1 MTGTLGNALVLGALV
16 CAAFGALVG
25 LTSGLRRSEAGFP
38 WVMRAVV
45 GFFACM
51 AAANLSMVY
60 ALVTDDFSIQYVTQ
74 VGSRATPLL
83 FKIVSLW
90 SALEGSILF
99 WGLIMGSFVLA
110 FALAHRHE
118 HQRYMS
124 LALGTMLAVGV
135 FFAFLI
141 AGPANPWGAV
151 SPVPADGPGPNP
163 LLQNHIL
170 MVIHPPMLYLGYVG
184 MTVPFGVAVAAL
196 LRGEIGDA
204 WMAPLRRWT
213 LLAWMFLSIGIIL
226 GSWWAYAVL
235 GWGGYWA
242 WDPVENASFLP
253 WLTATAFIHSTMVQE
268 RKQMLRLWT
277 MSLALASFI
286 LTILGTFM
294 TRSGIFNSVH
304 SFTQSDIGP
313 TFLVFIAVLLV
324 FSIILLATRGHL
336 LVAQG
341 RITSWMSRET
351 TILVNNLVFVAI
363 TFTVLLGTVYP
374 LISEAVRG
382 VRVSVG
388 EPYFNKMAVPGGVAV
403 LFLMG
408 VGPMLPWGTPDK
420 AAVRRQFLIPAGVG
434 LVVTALCYGM
444 GLRGVYP
451 LLTFGLAGF
460 VTVITL
466 RELVAPVRVRMTERK
481 EGLFT
486 AVVQSATKARRRFGG
501 YVVHLGIVLIIV
513 AVAASSAYVQ
523 HTSGTLKL
531 GETMTLGGY
540 QMKFLGMTSGQEPH
554 RAFTA
559 ARVEVTTPGGKVE
572 EFLPRMNYYERS
584 TDPVG
589 TPAVR
594 ESPKEDLYLSL
605 MAYSQE
611 ASTASLNVWVF
622 PLVGWIWWSIPIL
635 VLGSLIAMWPS
646 RRRVAVAAGAQA
658 PAGAAPPVAGGDMNR
673 GAA

>member
-1 MTGTLGNALVLGALV
+1 MNGTLGYGLVLGGLAF
-16 CAAFGALVG
+16 ASFGALVG
-25 LTSGLRRSEAGFP
+25 LVGGMRRDDAAFP
-38 WVMRAVV
+38 WVMRCVF

-51 AAANLSMVY
+51 LGANLVMEY
-60 ALVTDDFSIQYVTQ
+60 ALLTNDFSVQYVAQ
-74 VGSRATPLL
+74 VGSRATPTI

-110 FALAHRHE
+110 FALVHRRE
-118 HQRYMS
+118 HGRYMS

-135 FFAFLI
+135 FFTFLI
-141 AGPANPWGAV
+141 AGPANPFHAM
-151 SPVPADGPGPNP
+151 SPVPPDGPGPNA
-163 LLQNHIL
+163 LLQNHYL
-170 MVIHPPMLYLGYVG
+170 MIIHPPMLYLGYVG
-184 MTVPFGVAVAAL
+184 MTVPFGIAVAAL
-196 LRGEIGDA
+196 LRGEMGDA

-213 LLAWMFLSIGIIL
+213 LVAWLFLSIGIIL

-253 WLTATAFIHSTMVQE
+253 WLTSTAFMHSTMVHE
-268 RKQMLRLWT
+268 RKKMLKLWT
-277 MSLALASFI
+277 LALALGSFV

-313 TFLVFIAVLLV
+313 TFLVFIAVLLFV
-324 FSIILLATRGHL
+324 SIALLATRGHL
-336 LVAQG
+336 LVAESN
-341 RITSWMSRET
+341 INSVLSRET

-363 TFTVLLGTVYP
+363 TFTVLLGTLYP

-388 EPYFNKMAVPGGVAV
+388 EPYFNKMAVPGGIMV

-408 VGPMLPWGTPDK
+408 VGPMLPWGSSDPKTVRERFWVP
-420 AAVRRQFLIPAGVG
+420 AAVGVAIVAVCLG
-434 LVVTALCYGM
+434 V

-451 LLTFGLAGF
+451 LMTFGLAGF

-466 RELVAPVRVRMTERK
+466 RELALPVKVRMTEKK
-481 EGLFT
+481 EGLVT
-486 AVVQSATKARRRFGG
+486 ALMGSATKARRRFGG
-501 YVVHLGIVLIIV
+501 YIVHLGIVMIIV
-513 AVAASSAYVQ
+513 AVAGSSAYVT
-523 HTSGTLKL
+523 HTSGTVRQGQTMKVGDYQVKYL
-531 GETMTLGGY
+531 GL
-540 QMKFLGMTSGQEPH
+540 TSGQEPH
-554 RAFTA
+554 RSFVAT
-559 ARVEVTTPGGKVE
+559 RVEVTAPNGEVSE
-572 EFLPRMNYYERS
+572 LAPRMNYYERM

-594 ESPKEDLYLSL
+594 ETVKEDLYLSL
-605 MAYSQE
+605 MAFSE
-611 ASTASLNVWVF
+611 ERGTASFNAWIF
-622 PLVGWIWWSIPIL
+622 PLVNWIWWSIPIL
-635 VLGSLIAMWPS
+635 VLGTLIALWPS
-646 RRRVAVAAGAQA
+646 RKARAVAESETPAAGAS
-658 PAGAAPPVAGGDMNR
+658 PEAGSEMNR